1 MKTLQ
6 QHITERLVLSK
17 NKKQYTDGFT
27 ENLLYEF
34 YDEDEYNFEKYGEI
48 YYKDNLFGLYRYIFH
63 HNSSGVPIKQLL
75 IMTSP
80 AVYGSIVVKDKNE
93 ELSMVQ
99 TGICDELV
107 KIFDVSNHQIY
118 AETYRN
124 YVEDMTGTTV
134 EDWVAQPKF
143 IDWLNKVT
151 EIGGHEFY
159 TYDLDQYKA

>member
-17 NKKQYTDGFT
+17 NKQYTDGFT
-27 ENLLYEF
+27 ENLLCEF

-80 AVYGSIVVKDKNE
+80 AIYGSIVVKDKNE

-99 TGICDELV
+99 DSICDELT
-107 KIFDVSNHQIY
+107 KIFDVSKHQIY

-124 YVEDMTGTTV
+124 YVDDMTGTTV
-134 EDWVAQPKF
+134 EDWVAQPEF
-143 IDWLNKVT
+143 INWLNKVT

>member
-1 MKTLQ
+1 MFYMKYNEEHGIVPKT
-6 QHITERLVLSK
+6 IIKKVADVLEIS
-17 NKKQYTDGFT
+17 
-27 ENLLYEF
+27 NL
-34 YDEDEYNFEKYGEI
+34 
-48 YYKDNLFGLYRYIFH
+48 
-63 HNSSGVPIKQLL
+63 P
-75 IMTSP
+75 
-80 AVYGSIVVKDKNE
+80 KDKNE

-99 TGICDELV
+99 IGICNELV

-151 EIGGHEFY
+151 EISGHKFY

>member
-48 YYKDNLFGLYRYIFH
+48 YYKDNLFGLYRYIFQ
-63 HNSSGVPIKQLL
+63 HNSNGVPIKQLL

-80 AVYGSIVVKDKNE
+80 AVYGSIVVKDMTMPCHKLQLHHDSCLPFLWHN
-93 ELSMVQ
+93 LN
-99 TGICDELV
+99 
-107 KIFDVSNHQIY
+107 VSTSNP
-118 AETYRN
+118 AE
-124 YVEDMTGTTV
+124 V
-134 EDWVAQPKF
+134 PF
-143 IDWLNKVT
+143 
-151 EIGGHEFY
+151 
-159 TYDLDQYKA
+159 

>member
-6 QHITERLVLSK
+6 QHITERLILSK

-80 AVYGSIVVKDKNE
+80 AIYGSIVVKDKNE

-99 TGICDELV
+99 IGICDELV
-107 KIFDVSNHQIY
+107 NIFDVSNHQIY

-134 EDWVAQPKF
+134 EDWVAQPEF
-143 IDWLNKVT
+143 INWLNKVT
-151 EIGGHEFY
+151 EISGHKFY

>member
-1 MKTLQ
+1 MKNLT
-6 QHITERLVLSK
+6 QHINEKLQISRNS
-17 NKKQYTDGFT
+17 KQYTDGFT
-27 ENLLYEF
+27 ENLLCEF

-48 YYKDNLFGLYRYIFH
+48 LFNGHLFGLYRYILN
-63 HNSSGVPIKQLL
+63 HNSSGVPIKQLH

-93 ELSMVQ
+93 ELSMVRI
-99 TGICDELV
+99 GICNELV

-134 EDWVAQPKF
+134 EDWVAQPEF

-151 EIGGHEFY
+151 EISGHKFY